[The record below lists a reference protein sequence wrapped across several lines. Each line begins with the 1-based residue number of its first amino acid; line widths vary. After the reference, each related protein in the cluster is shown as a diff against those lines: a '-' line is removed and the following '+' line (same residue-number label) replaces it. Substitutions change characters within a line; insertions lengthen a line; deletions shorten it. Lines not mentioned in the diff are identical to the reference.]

1 MEKAPRGMLERMQE
15 GQAMYVTAGGDFKI
29 DAVAQGIMDAA
40 MKEGV
45 DLGTHMG
52 VAFNR
57 SYTLVGKDTPEE
69 RELVVVRV
77 WLKDRRARDYWV
89 TLSGDPGSQGYRGE
103 VGGSQDPQALL
114 QGGEHV

>member
-1 MEKAPRGMLERMQE
+1 MARAATMNQGGGDPGKVVETEFVEKAPRGMLERMQE

-77 WLKDRRARDYWV
+77 WLKDRRARDY
-89 TLSGDPGSQGYRGE
+89 S
-103 VGGSQDPQALL
+103 
-114 QGGEHV
+114 EHASIRAWR